1 MIIKRYLEFL
11 KEGDN
16 SESLGEWIE
25 SHSEDDYVMNIVNR
39 YLGDITPDIKLAN
52 AVNILDEKTKEEIKA
67 QVDKYL
73 ASGIEEKEPEILVST
88 ETETLLESMGSGVF
102 TSFLKCLTALGG
114 KEIAPNWEKT
124 PDNFLIF
131 YAMENLEST
140 VVKDVFKRFK
150 SLNNC
155 LDAIDYRE
163 NNVNLYFGV
172 KSNGFIEY
180 GVGYEQL
187 QPIGEF
193 KLSNKLLK
201 NLVTS
206 DLKAISN
213 LKKLLVNLT
222 FNDIVTL
229 GVIKGDMMAFFPG
242 YFESKG
248 PITITDRV
256 ISFSWKGVGKWDN
269 GKFDEGELANL
280 KSNFNTFVLS
290 KKWGGKILVS
300 IKPGSFWLNIHI
312 KLK

>member
-1 MIIKRYLEFL
+1 MKIKKFKEFL
-11 KEGDN
+11 TESQNGK
-16 SESLGEWIE
+16 SLGEWIE
-25 SHSEDDYVMNIVNR
+25 SYSDDEYVMNIVNR
-39 YLGDITPDIKLAN
+39 HIGEISPDIRLSN
-52 AVNILDEKTKEEIKA
+52 AVNTLDEVTQKEIKA

-73 ASGIEEKEPEILVST
+73 QGGIEEKDPTIVAST
-88 ETETLLESMGSGVF
+88 ETENLLESMGSGVF

-114 KEIAPNWEKT
+114 KEIGPKFEKT
-124 PDNFLIF
+124 PENFLIF
-131 YAMENLEST
+131 YVMENLESS
-140 VVKDVFKRFK
+140 VVRDIFKRFK
-150 SLNNC
+150 SLHTS
-155 LDAIDYRE
+155 LEAIDYRE
-163 NNVNLYFGV
+163 NNLNLYFGV

-193 KLSNKLLK
+193 KLSNKILK
-201 NLVTS
+201 NLITS

-222 FNDIVTL
+222 FNDIITL
-229 GVIKGDMMAFFPG
+229 GVIKGDMMTFSPG

-256 ISFSWKGVGKWDN
+256 ISFSWKGAGKWDN

-280 KSNFNTFVLS
+280 KGNFNTFVLS
-290 KKWGGKILVS
+290 KKWGEKILVS